1 MGARRPRLSIAEI
14 EAIERRDCATCG
26 SPASSAR
33 GGRHGCVTDVEGNAR
48 SECVPCWN
56 ASVAEYERQR
66 KAELAARPK
75 CEACGRTPQTWTLGG
90 SDAQVSLCGTCKN
103 RVNRTI
109 RSPMLFGPPSASR
122 ARILEVAR
130 AG

>member
-1 MGARRPRLSIAEI
+1 MGMSKLSIEQV
-14 EAIERRDCATCG
+14 EAIERQDCATCG
-26 SPASSAR
+26 TPASEAR
-33 GGRHGCVTDVEGNAR
+33 GGRNGCVTDADGNSR

-56 ASVAEYERQR
+56 ASVEAYRAAR

-75 CEACGRTPQTWTLGG
+75 CEACGRKPHTWTLAGADG
-90 SDAQVSLCGTCKN
+90 RVSLCGTCRN

-109 RSPMLFGPPSASR
+109 RTPMLFGPPSASR

-130 AG
+130 AS